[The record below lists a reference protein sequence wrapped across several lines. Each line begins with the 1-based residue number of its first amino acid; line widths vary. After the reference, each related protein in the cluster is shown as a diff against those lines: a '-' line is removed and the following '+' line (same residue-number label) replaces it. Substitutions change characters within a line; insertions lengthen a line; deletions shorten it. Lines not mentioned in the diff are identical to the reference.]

1 MNNRKTLL
9 NILREHTGKSN
20 NYILNNLDKIN
31 LYDIFFKCPSELII
45 GKFAFVDPVNLK
57 DFKEFKAFAD
67 LQKAVDADLY

>member
-31 LYDIFFKCPSELII
+31 LHDIFFTSS
-45 GKFAFVDPVNLK
+45 VDPVDYEDYK
-57 DFKEFKAFAD
+57 DFKAFAD

>member
-31 LYDIFFKCPSELII
+31 LYDIFFTSSIEPI
-45 GKFAFVDPVNLK
+45 DYK
-57 DFKEFKAFAD
+57 DFKEFQAFAD
-67 LQKAVDADLY
+67 LQKVVSHDLY

>member
-20 NYILNNLDKIN
+20 NYILNNLDKIDLN
-31 LYDIFFKCPSELII
+31 EIFFSCS
-45 GKFAFVDPVNLK
+45 FVNPIDYK

-67 LQKAVDADLY
+67 LQKVVNHDLY

>member
-9 NILREHTGKSN
+9 NILSEHTGKSN

-31 LYDIFFKCPSELII
+31 LHEIFFKCPSEIII
-45 GKFAFVDPVNLK
+45 GKFAFVNPEDIK

>member
-31 LYDIFFKCPSELII
+31 LY
-45 GKFAFVDPVNLK
+45 
-57 DFKEFKAFAD
+57 
-67 LQKAVDADLY
+67 

>member
-1 MNNRKTLL
+1 MNNRKILL

-31 LYDIFFKCPSELII
+31 LYDIFFTSSI
-45 GKFAFVDPVNLK
+45 DPIDYK

-67 LQKAVDADLY
+67 LQKFVNHDLY